1 MSYARRTLATLFVL
15 AVIGIPFA
23 LINSGFGAIGTGTD
37 ETLHTLLRMSALLA
51 ISFLFLQIATG
62 AFRPALR
69 RLFSLRALQGAHT
82 SFGIVGLVFV
92 FAHFFLLTPSVAEHW
107 SMLNHGFFVLGPIML
122 FFLLITI
129 STALALRKKLPR
141 LWNQLHLLNYSIFV
155 IAVVHSL
162 GIGTQTSLAAARAI
176 WAAYLL
182 IAVAG
187 FAYRASSPEWR
198 RRRSLSWVRVRAD

>member
-1 MSYARRTLATLFVL
+1 
-15 AVIGIPFA
+15 
-23 LINSGFGAIGTGTD
+23 
-37 ETLHTLLRMSALLA
+37 
-51 ISFLFLQIATG
+51 
-62 AFRPALR
+62 
-69 RLFSLRALQGAHT
+69 
-82 SFGIVGLVFV
+82 
-92 FAHFFLLTPSVAEHW
+92 
-107 SMLNHGFFVLGPIML
+107 MLNHGFFVLGPIML